1 MNSFSQ
7 GPDSGRPHLLPVD
20 VNAGAPVGF
29 EDRDQDEF
37 PLLAYWRTLKRYKWS
52 ILALAII
59 GGAVGTM
66 AALKAVPVYRAETRI
81 LVKYNQPNLANVQQ
95 FESTPLYWYF
105 YETQIDII
113 RSRSVAARVVDNL
126 GLDKAVASTSAQD
139 KSSNNGNAA
148 PGVIHRWTSEAASWV
163 RSWKEL
169 LPPEWRGP
177 KKPNIAP
184 KSPRDAA
191 INVVIGGLQVTGG
204 KESEVLQIR
213 FISTD
218 PNQAAQVANAVARA
232 YIDFGLD
239 SRSSNVQQ
247 ATGFLR
253 QRIDELKVKLENSEQ
268 ALQEFQQAEGLVDT
282 QNREKIVGAQ
292 LGSLTAELIKAQAAR
307 SQAEARYNQV
317 KSYIANRSDY
327 ESLVSVVGNPLVLD
341 AHRNQVE
348 TERRV
353 SELSERYG
361 EKHPRMRAALADLK
375 QAESRLRAEVEKA
388 VDTVRKEFE
397 VARAQERELRN
408 IIDAQQ
414 AEMRTLSGKAF
425 TLAKL
430 EREVEANRQ
439 LYESFVARYK
449 EADIAN
455 EYDVSNVRI
464 IDEAEVPTGPFK
476 PNRERMIFISVLIGL
491 LVGVF
496 LAIIRA
502 RLDDTVKVRED
513 VENRL
518 GLPLLG
524 MLQSVKVSRRK
535 SQTVDQYV
543 LTDPRTPFSEAV
555 NDIRTAILYS
565 DVDNPPQVVLLT
577 SSIAQEGKTALACNL
592 ALAFRK
598 RGRTLLLDADLRK
611 GRLAKVFGV
620 KADRPGITDVVLGE
634 CELDD
639 AVLAHPKAEDMFLL
653 CAGTVP
659 PNPLEI
665 ISSRKFALAF
675 EELRKR
681 FDHIVVDGAPVLPVS
696 DSVVLGHL
704 VDAVVFTIHSQQTT
718 FKAVEEA
725 LRRLAS
731 GRIRPAGV
739 VLQQVNLA
747 ALESYYSSGY
757 RGMYRGYSAYQY
769 QQQPS
774 T

>member
-1 MNSFSQ
+1 M
-7 GPDSGRPHLLPVD
+7 PVD
-20 VNAGAPVGF
+20 VNAGAAAGF
-29 EDRDQDEF
+29 EERDRGEF
-37 PLLAYWRTLKRYKWS
+37 PLLAYWRTLRRYKWS
-52 ILALAII
+52 ILVLAII
-59 GGAVGTM
+59 AGAVGTLVAM
-66 AALKAVPVYRAETRI
+66 QAVPVYRAETRI

-113 RSRSVAARVVDNL
+113 RSRSVAGRVVDTL
-126 GLDKAVASTSAQD
+126 GLDRTAASASAQD
-139 KSSNNGNAA
+139 ESSGTKNAL
-148 PGVIHRWTSEAASWV
+148 PGAIGRWTSEVASWV
-163 RSWKEL
+163 RSWNEL

-177 KKPNIAP
+177 EQPNIEP
-184 KSPRDAA
+184 RSSRDAA
-191 INVVIGGLQVTGG
+191 IDAVIGGLQVSGG
-204 KESEVLQIR
+204 KESEIIQIR
-213 FISTD
+213 FVSTD
-218 PNQAAQVANAVARA
+218 PTRAAQVANAVAQG
-232 YIDFGLD
+232 YIDFGLE
-239 SRSSNVQQ
+239 SRSANVQQ

-253 QRIDELKVKLENSEQ
+253 QRIDELKLKLEKSEL

-292 LGSLTAELIKAQAAR
+292 LGSLTAELIKAQSAR

-317 KSYIANRSDY
+317 KSYVSNRGDY
-327 ESLVSVVGNPLVLD
+327 ESLVSVIGNPLVLD
-341 AHRNQVE
+341 AHRNRVE
-348 TERRV
+348 MERRV
-353 SELSERYG
+353 SELGERYG
-361 EKHPRMRAALADLK
+361 EKHPRMRAALADLR
-375 QAESRLRAEVEKA
+375 QAETRLRAEVEKA

-397 VARAQERELRN
+397 VAKAQERELRN

-449 EADIAN
+449 EANIAD
-455 EYDVSNVRI
+455 EYDVSNVRV
-464 IDEAEVPTGPFK
+464 IDEAKVPTGPFK
-476 PNRERMIFISVLIGL
+476 PDRQRMVFISVLIGVL
-491 LVGVF
+491 FGAF
-496 LAIIRA
+496 LAIIRS

-513 VENRL
+513 VEARL

-524 MLQSVKVSRRK
+524 ILQSVKVSRRK
-535 SQTVDQYV
+535 GQTLDQYV

-565 DVDNPPQVVLLT
+565 NVDNPPQVVMLT
-577 SSIAQEGKTALACNL
+577 SSLAQEGKTALACNL

-598 RGRTLLLDADLRK
+598 RGRTLLLDSDLRK

-620 KADRPGITDVVLGE
+620 ESDRPGITDVVLGT
-634 CELDD
+634 CELED
-639 AVLAHPKAEDMFLL
+639 AICAHPQAENMFLL
-653 CAGTVP
+653 CHGTPP

-665 ISSRKFALAF
+665 ISSRKFAEAM
-675 EELRKR
+675 EDLRKR
-681 FDHIVVDGAPVLPVS
+681 FDYIVVDGAPILPVS

-704 VDAVVFTIHSQQTT
+704 VDAVVFTIQSQQTS
-718 FKAVEEA
+718 FKAVEES

-739 VLQQVNLA
+739 VLQQVDLA
-747 ALESYYSSGY
+747 ALEDHSGGY

>member
-1 MNSFSQ
+1 M
-7 GPDSGRPHLLPVD
+7 PVD
-20 VNAGAPVGF
+20 VNAGAAAGF
-29 EDRDQDEF
+29 EDRDQGEF
-37 PLLAYWRTLKRYKWS
+37 PLVAYWRTLRRYKWS
-52 ILALAII
+52 ILAFAII
-59 GGAVGTM
+59 AGAVGTL
-66 AALKAVPVYRAETRI
+66 AAMKAVPVYRAETRI

-113 RSRSVAARVVDNL
+113 RSRSVAARVVDKL
-126 GLDKAVASTSAQD
+126 ELDKTDVPPGALDRPAKNDHAT
-139 KSSNNGNAA
+139 
-148 PGVIHRWTSEAASWV
+148 PGVIERWKLEVASWV

-169 LPPEWRGP
+169 LPLEWRAP
-177 KKPNIAP
+177 AKPNIAP
-184 KSPRDAA
+184 QSPRDAA
-191 INVVIGGLQVTGG
+191 INAVIGGLQVTGG

-213 FISTD
+213 FVSTD
-218 PNQAAQVANAVARA
+218 PNQAARVANAVAQA
-232 YIDFGLD
+232 YIDFGLE

-253 QRIDELKVKLENSEQ
+253 QRIDELKLRLEKSEQ

-317 KSYIANRSDY
+317 RSYIANRSDH
-327 ESLVSVVGNPLVLD
+327 ESLVSVIGNPLVMD
-341 AHRNQVE
+341 AHRNRVE
-348 TERRV
+348 MERRV
-353 SELSERYG
+353 SELGERYG

-375 QAESRLRAEVEKA
+375 QAESRLKGEVEKA

-397 VARAQERELRN
+397 VARAQERELKN

-430 EREVEANRQ
+430 EREVESNRQ

-449 EADIAN
+449 EADIAD
-455 EYDVSNVRI
+455 EYDVSNVRV
-464 IDEAEVPTGPFK
+464 IDEAKAPSSAFK
-476 PNRERMIFISVLIGL
+476 PNRQRMVFISVLIGL
-491 LVGVF
+491 LFGVF
-496 LAIIRA
+496 LSIIRA

-513 VENRL
+513 VETRL

-524 MLQSVKVSRRK
+524 MLQSIKVSRRK
-535 SQTVDQYV
+535 GQTVDQYV

-565 DVDNPPQVVLLT
+565 DVDNPPRVVLLT

-620 KADRPGITDVVLGE
+620 KADRPGITDVVLGD
-634 CELDD
+634 CELKD
-639 AVLAHPKAEDMFLL
+639 AVLAHPKAEDLFLL

-665 ISSRKFALAF
+665 VSSRKFARAI
-675 EELRKR
+675 EDLRKR
-681 FDHIVVDGAPVLPVS
+681 FDYIVVDGAPVLPVS

-704 VDAVVFTIHSQQTT
+704 VDAVVFTIQSQQTT
-718 FKAVEEA
+718 FKAVEES

-739 VLQQVNLA
+739 VLQQVDLA
-747 ALESYYSSGY
+747 ALESYSSGY
-757 RGMYRGYSAYQY
+757 RGMYRSYSAYQY

-774 T
+774 I

>member
-1 MNSFSQ
+1 M
-7 GPDSGRPHLLPVD
+7 
-20 VNAGAPVGF
+20 GF
-29 EDRDQDEF
+29 EDRDQGEF

-59 GGAVGTM
+59 AGTVGTL
-66 AALKAVPVYRAETRI
+66 AAMKAVPVYRAETRI

-113 RSRSVAARVVDNL
+113 RSRSVASQVVDKL
-126 GLDKAVASTSAQD
+126 GLDTLPDAQRTQAG
-139 KSSNNGNAA
+139 SSEKKDAA
-148 PGVIHRWTSEAASWV
+148 PSVIDGWTSEVASWV
-163 RSWKEL
+163 RSWKAL
-169 LPPEWRGP
+169 LPAEWRALERP
-177 KKPNIAP
+177 QIAP
-184 KSPRDAA
+184 QSRKDAA
-191 INVVIGGLQVTGG
+191 INAVIGGLVVTGG
-204 KESEVLQIR
+204 KESEILQIR
-213 FISTD
+213 FVSTD
-218 PNQAAQVANAVARA
+218 PNQAAQIANAVAQA
-232 YIDFGLD
+232 YINFGLE
-239 SRSSNVQQ
+239 SRTSDVKQ
-247 ATGFLR
+247 ATGFLG
-253 QRIDELKVKLENSEQ
+253 QRIEELKVKLEKSEQ
-268 ALQEFQQAEGLVDT
+268 GLQEFQQAEGLVDT

-292 LGSLTAELIKAQAAR
+292 LGSLTAELIKAQTAR

-317 KSYIANRSDY
+317 KNYLSSQSDY
-327 ESLVSVVGNPLVLD
+327 DSLVSVIGSPLVLD
-341 AHRNQVE
+341 AHRNRIEMEQ
-348 TERRV
+348 RAA
-353 SELSERYG
+353 ELGERYG
-361 EKHPRMRAALADLK
+361 KKHPRMRAALADLK
-375 QAESRLRAEVEKA
+375 QAEARLRGEVEKA

-397 VARAQERELRN
+397 VAKVQERELRK

-439 LYESFVARYK
+439 LYESFVARFK

-455 EYDVSNVRI
+455 EYDVSNVRV
-464 IDEAEVPTGPFK
+464 IDEAKPPTTPFK
-476 PNRERMIFISVLIGL
+476 PDRQRMIFISVLIGL
-491 LVGVF
+491 LFGVF

-502 RLDDTVKVRED
+502 RLDDTVKIRED

-524 MLQSVKVSRRK
+524 MLQTVKVSRRK
-535 SQTVDQYV
+535 GQTVDQYV
-543 LTDPRTPFSEAV
+543 LSDPRTPFSEAV

-565 DVDNPPQVVLLT
+565 DVDNPPHVVLLT
-577 SSIAQEGKTALACNL
+577 SSLAQEGKTALATNL

-634 CELDD
+634 CELRD
-639 AVLAHPKAEDMFLL
+639 AILAHPKAEDMFLL

-665 ISSRKFALAF
+665 VSSKKFARAI
-675 EELRKR
+675 EDLRKQ
-681 FDHIVVDGAPVLPVS
+681 FDYIIIDGAPVLPVS

-704 VDAVVFTIHSQQTT
+704 VDAVVFTIQSQQTT
-718 FKAVEEA
+718 FKAAEEA

-731 GRIRPAGV
+731 GRIHPAGV
-739 VLQQVNLA
+739 VLQQVDLA
-747 ALESYYSSGY
+747 AVESYSSGY
-757 RGMYRGYSAYQY
+757 RGMYRGYSSYQY

-774 T
+774 S

>member
-1 MNSFSQ
+1 M
-7 GPDSGRPHLLPVD
+7 PVD
-20 VNAGAPVGF
+20 AHAGASVGF
-29 EDRDQDEF
+29 EDRDQGEF

-52 ILALAII
+52 ILAFGII
-59 GGAVGTM
+59 AGVVGTI
-66 AALKAVPVYRAETRI
+66 AAMKAVPIYRAETRI

-113 RSRSVAARVVDNL
+113 RSRSVAARVVDKL
-126 GLDKAVASTSAQD
+126 DLDKPAAAANAQSGTS
-139 KSSNNGNAA
+139 GNEAA
-148 PGVIHRWTSEAASWV
+148 DPGVIRRWTSEVASWAQ
-163 RSWKEL
+163 SWKEL
-169 LPPEWRGP
+169 LPLEWRGP
-177 KKPNIAP
+177 AKPNIAP
-184 KSPRDAA
+184 QSPKDAA
-191 INVVIGGLQVTGG
+191 INAVIGGLQVTGG

-213 FISTD
+213 YVSTD
-218 PNQAAQVANAVARA
+218 PNRAAQVANAVAQA
-232 YIDFGLD
+232 YIDFGLE

-253 QRIDELKVKLENSEQ
+253 QRIEELKVKLEKSEQ

-307 SQAEARYNQV
+307 SQAEARYGQV
-317 KSYIANRSDY
+317 RSYIANRSDY
-327 ESLVSVVGNPLVLD
+327 ESLVTVIGNPLVLD
-341 AHRNQVE
+341 AHRNRVE
-348 TERRV
+348 MERRV
-353 SELSERYG
+353 SELGERYG

-375 QAESRLRAEVEKA
+375 QAESRLRVEVEKA
-388 VDTVRKEFE
+388 VETVRKEFE
-397 VARAQERELRN
+397 VAKAQERELKN

-425 TLAKL
+425 SLAKL

-449 EADIAN
+449 EADIAD

-464 IDEAEVPTGPFK
+464 IDEAKVPSGPFK
-476 PNRERMIFISVLIGL
+476 PNRQRMVFISVLIGL
-491 LVGVF
+491 MFGVF
-496 LAIIRA
+496 IAIVRS

-513 VENRL
+513 VESRL
-518 GLPLLG
+518 GLPMLG
-524 MLQSVKVSRRK
+524 MLQRVKVSQRK
-535 SQTVDQYV
+535 GQTIDQYV

-565 DVDNPPQVVLLT
+565 DVDNPPSVVLLT

-598 RGRTLLLDADLRK
+598 RGKTLLLDGDLRK
-611 GRLAKVFGV
+611 GRLSKVFGV

-634 CELDD
+634 CELKD
-639 AVLAHPKAEDMFLL
+639 AILAHPEAQDMFLL

-665 ISSRKFALAF
+665 VSSRKFARAI
-675 EELRKR
+675 EDLRKM
-681 FDHIVVDGAPVLPVS
+681 FDYIIIDGAPVLPVS
-696 DSVVLGHL
+696 DSVVLGHV
-704 VDAVVFTIHSQQTT
+704 VDAVVFTIQSQQTT
-718 FKAVEEA
+718 FKAVEES

-739 VLQQVNLA
+739 VLQQVDLG
-747 ALESYYSSGY
+747 ALESYSRGY

-769 QQQPS
+769 QHQPS
-774 T
+774 G

>member
-1 MNSFSQ
+1 M
-7 GPDSGRPHLLPVD
+7 
-20 VNAGAPVGF
+20 GF
-29 EDRDQDEF
+29 EDRDQGEF
-37 PLLAYWRTLKRYKWS
+37 PLLTYWRTLKRYKWS
-52 ILALAII
+52 ILALAVIA
-59 GGAVGTM
+59 GAVGTL
-66 AALKAVPVYRAETRI
+66 AAMKAVPVYRAETRI
-81 LVKYNQPNLANVQQ
+81 LVKYNQPNLANVAQ

-113 RSRSVAARVVDNL
+113 RSRAVAAQVVDKL
-126 GLDKAVASTSAQD
+126 GLDSITDAQRTQPGSFEKKD
-139 KSSNNGNAA
+139 AA
-148 PGVIHRWTSEAASWV
+148 PGVIDRLTSEVASWV
-163 RSWKEL
+163 RSWKAL
-169 LPPEWRGP
+169 LPAEWRAP
-177 KKPNIAP
+177 ERPQIAP
-184 KSPRDAA
+184 QSPKDAA
-191 INVVIGGLQVTGG
+191 INAVIGGLMVTGG
-204 KESEVLQIR
+204 KESEILQIR
-213 FISTD
+213 YVSTD
-218 PNQAAQVANAVARA
+218 PNQAAQIANAVAQA
-232 YIDFGLD
+232 YINFGLE
-239 SRSSNVQQ
+239 SRTSDVKQ
-247 ATGFLR
+247 ATGFLG
-253 QRIDELKVKLENSEQ
+253 QRIEELKVKLEKSEQ

-292 LGSLTAELIKAQAAR
+292 LGSLTAELIKAQTAR
-307 SQAEARYNQV
+307 SQSEARYNQV
-317 KSYIANRSDY
+317 KSYLSSQSDY
-327 ESLVSVVGNPLVLD
+327 DSLVSVIGSPLVLD
-341 AHRNQVE
+341 AHRNRIEMEQ
-348 TERRV
+348 RAA
-353 SELSERYG
+353 ELGERYG

-375 QAESRLRAEVEKA
+375 QAEGRLRVEVEKA

-397 VARAQERELRN
+397 VAKAQERELRN

-439 LYESFVARYK
+439 LYESFVTRFK

-464 IDEAEVPTGPFK
+464 IDEARPPAAPFK
-476 PNRERMIFISVLIGL
+476 PDRQRMIFISVLIGL
-491 LVGVF
+491 LFGVF
-496 LAIIRA
+496 LSIIRA
-502 RLDDTVKVRED
+502 RLDDTVMIRED

-535 SQTVDQYV
+535 GQTVDQYV

-565 DVDNPPQVVLLT
+565 DVDNPPHVVLLT
-577 SSIAQEGKTALACNL
+577 SSLAQEGKTALATNL

-634 CELDD
+634 CELRD
-639 AVLAHPKAEDMFLL
+639 AILAHPKAEDMFLL

-665 ISSRKFALAF
+665 VSSKKFARAI
-675 EELRKR
+675 EDLRKQ
-681 FDHIVVDGAPVLPVS
+681 FDYIIIDGTPVLPVS

-704 VDAVVFTIHSQQTT
+704 VDAVVFTIQSQQTT
-718 FKAVEEA
+718 FKAAEEA

-739 VLQQVNLA
+739 VLQQVDLA
-747 ALESYYSSGY
+747 AVESYSSGY

-774 T
+774 S